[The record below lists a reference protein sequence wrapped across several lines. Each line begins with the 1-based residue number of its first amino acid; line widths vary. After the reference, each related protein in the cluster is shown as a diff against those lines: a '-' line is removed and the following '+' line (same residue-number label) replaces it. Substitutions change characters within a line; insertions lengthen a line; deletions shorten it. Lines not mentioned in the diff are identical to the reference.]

1 MMMVQLVW
9 QRLEPQELQMALV
22 RQLVLAQELE
32 QRLLTVQ
39 QQHHP

>member
-22 RQLVLAQELE
+22 RQLVLALELE
-32 QRLLTVQ
+32 QRLLMVQ